1 MGESRAST
9 RAVLRFG
16 VFEADLRAGELK
28 RNGAK
33 VKLSDQAFRVLAVL
47 LANPDQ
53 VVTREELRRQVWPEG
68 TFVDFDHG
76 MNLAIAKIRAVL
88 GDDADNPRF
97 IATIPR
103 RGYKFVAPV
112 SVIAGISLPFA
123 ESASPPKESQTQ
135 ASAPQSAAYP
145 KIASR
150 RHSRRL
156 LLFLITAFGVFA
168 GTVWIYYAGTRR
180 TSGVFEGFTVTRLTH
195 SGKQALTAIAPDG
208 RYILMASDE
217 NGVES
222 LWLHNVPSGSDTKV
236 AAPAPTSYQSLTF
249 SPDGN
254 YIYFRRA
261 ERHLGLLFGL
271 YRQPVLGGEP
281 QLITFDV
288 DSDIAFSPDGQRM
301 AFFRANDPEMG
312 KYRLIIASTSG
323 RDERVVGVWPITAFY
338 PQSLAWSPDGKLLA
352 YSVLQP
358 ETALSSITLVDL
370 PVGQTRTLARFV
382 DKRFAE
388 LRWLPRGNGLIGLYH
403 SRGPYFSNGQ
413 IGIVNYPNGSFRPIT
428 RDTNNYES
436 LTLSADGRTLATVQ
450 AKTKASF
457 SLVGLNSTRTTIAD
471 LEITDA
477 TWFDFAPDRDLLISN
492 LDTLVKATPDG
503 GISKTIVSD
512 PTALVDA
519 PADCGGNYVVFT
531 WKFHDGEN
539 NTNIWRVN
547 YDGSKPVR
555 LSTGKSDATPVC
567 SRDGKWVYYRQADT
581 QEIFRASINGGI
593 AEHIPRGGGPL
604 VIVGPLAISPDSR
617 TLAYSALIG
626 DPAHSVI
633 QQRVIFIDSEPG
645 RHAGPVLLPPDDRIA
660 GPVSFMLD
668 GKAVIYP
675 IRQNGVDN
683 IWLEPLDGSVGR
695 QVTEFASGQIAVA
708 RPSSNRKYLGVLRYM
723 TEADV
728 VLISQSI
735 KQ

>member
-9 RAVLRFG
+9 QAVLRFG

-288 DSDIAFSPDGQRM
+288 DSDIAFSPD
-301 AFFRANDPEMG
+301 
-312 KYRLIIASTSG
+312 
-323 RDERVVGVWPITAFY
+323 V
-338 PQSLAWSPDGKLLA
+338 
-352 YSVLQP
+352 
-358 ETALSSITLVDL
+358 
-370 PVGQTRTLARFV
+370 
-382 DKRFAE
+382 
-388 LRWLPRGNGLIGLYH
+388 
-403 SRGPYFSNGQ
+403 
-413 IGIVNYPNGSFRPIT
+413 
-428 RDTNNYES
+428 
-436 LTLSADGRTLATVQ
+436 
-450 AKTKASF
+450 
-457 SLVGLNSTRTTIAD
+457 
-471 LEITDA
+471 
-477 TWFDFAPDRDLLISN
+477 
-492 LDTLVKATPDG
+492 
-503 GISKTIVSD
+503 
-512 PTALVDA
+512 
-519 PADCGGNYVVFT
+519 
-531 WKFHDGEN
+531 
-539 NTNIWRVN
+539 
-547 YDGSKPVR
+547 
-555 LSTGKSDATPVC
+555 
-567 SRDGKWVYYRQADT
+567 
-581 QEIFRASINGGI
+581 
-593 AEHIPRGGGPL
+593 
-604 VIVGPLAISPDSR
+604 
-617 TLAYSALIG
+617 
-626 DPAHSVI
+626 
-633 QQRVIFIDSEPG
+633 
-645 RHAGPVLLPPDDRIA
+645 
-660 GPVSFMLD
+660 
-668 GKAVIYP
+668 
-675 IRQNGVDN
+675 
-683 IWLEPLDGSVGR
+683 
-695 QVTEFASGQIAVA
+695 
-708 RPSSNRKYLGVLRYM
+708 
-723 TEADV
+723 
-728 VLISQSI
+728 
-735 KQ
+735 